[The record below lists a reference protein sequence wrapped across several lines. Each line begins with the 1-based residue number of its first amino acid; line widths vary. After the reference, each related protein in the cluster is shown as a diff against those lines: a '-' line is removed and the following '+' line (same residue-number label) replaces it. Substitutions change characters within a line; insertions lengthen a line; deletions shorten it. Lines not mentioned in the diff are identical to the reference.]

1 MSNSGWLKRPN
12 FKILSPLGAFSPYS
26 SVPTRTDE
34 TDILSDFMTGETGS
48 YLQATL
54 RPLKKLTLAS
64 GVRTQSF
71 AFGGHQT
78 TTPRLSVRYS
88 FGESASVHAAYAGY
102 AQLPPYIYLLAYPQ
116 NRSLLPMRATHLIA
130 GVDLGPA
137 NWAEIHVEGYRKR
150 YKDMPAATEY
160 PSVTL
165 QSMSDLLGQQFVWLP
180 MNSDGSGVSSG
191 LEVSGVIHSRSR
203 IMLRGSAAY
212 SQTMSIGLDR
222 RSRPSNYDLP
232 WMLNLISN
240 VQIGRGLDVSG
251 RYGFA
256 TERPYTPYNL
266 HDSVLQ
272 NRPIY
277 DLDSVNAMRAPFY
290 ERLDMQISKDLSIR
304 TSHLELYGGVDNL
317 LNRSNFLTYAWMP
330 LDRKPSAH
338 GIPVKEIYQMP
349 IFPNFGI
356 RWILRW
362 ETNRFCSS
370 QSPFTT
376 VNRQS

>member
-150 YKDMPAATEY
+150 
-160 PSVTL
+160 
-165 QSMSDLLGQQFVWLP
+165 
-180 MNSDGSGVSSG
+180 
-191 LEVSGVIHSRSR
+191 
-203 IMLRGSAAY
+203 
-212 SQTMSIGLDR
+212 
-222 RSRPSNYDLP
+222 
-232 WMLNLISN
+232 
-240 VQIGRGLDVSG
+240 
-251 RYGFA
+251 
-256 TERPYTPYNL
+256 
-266 HDSVLQ
+266 
-272 NRPIY
+272 
-277 DLDSVNAMRAPFY
+277 
-290 ERLDMQISKDLSIR
+290 
-304 TSHLELYGGVDNL
+304 
-317 LNRSNFLTYAWMP
+317 
-330 LDRKPSAH
+330 
-338 GIPVKEIYQMP
+338 
-349 IFPNFGI
+349 
-356 RWILRW
+356 
-362 ETNRFCSS
+362 
-370 QSPFTT
+370 
-376 VNRQS
+376 

>member
-1 MSNSGWLKRPN
+1 
-12 FKILSPLGAFSPYS
+12 
-26 SVPTRTDE
+26 
-34 TDILSDFMTGETGS
+34 
-48 YLQATL
+48 
-54 RPLKKLTLAS
+54 
-64 GVRTQSF
+64 
-71 AFGGHQT
+71 
-78 TTPRLSVRYS
+78 
-88 FGESASVHAAYAGY
+88 
-102 AQLPPYIYLLAYPQ
+102 
-116 NRSLLPMRATHLIA
+116 MRATHLIA

-212 SQTMSIGLDR
+212 SRTMSIGLDR

-256 TERPYTPYNL
+256 TGRPYTPYNL

-356 RWILRW
+356 RWILR
-362 ETNRFCSS
+362 
-370 QSPFTT
+370 
-376 VNRQS
+376 